1 MTEIKKY
8 LENKKEEMIEFLAE
22 LIAVRSVQAAP
33 EENCPYGE
41 NSAKALEIM
50 LNKCEEFGF
59 KVESVDNY
67 VGTVDFDENDA
78 VLGILSHLDVVPEG
92 IGWTSDP
99 YVLKRENGVLT
110 GRGTIDDKGP
120 AVASLYAMKAL
131 KELGIPLKKGVRLIF
146 GTNEEN
152 GGDDIE
158 YYREKHALPPM
169 VFTPDGEYPVINGEK
184 GMLRIYIS
192 AELDEKMS
200 INAGE
205 VINAVPMSCSVETD
219 SSTTLYE
226 GKSAHAST
234 PEKGENAITRFL
246 SAYSGNSTVLNNIK
260 QLFQHND
267 FEGRA
272 IFGEN
277 SADFTC
283 VLSLLKTVERN
294 EKTFIEGGID
304 VRFPFGNEKEDV
316 QKVICDKLEAAG
328 ITIDSVIAMNP
339 HYTDENSDFVQ
350 SLLRV
355 YEQVTGKKGSCIT
368 IGGGT
373 YVHDIEGGV
382 AFGAEYEG
390 GSGNMHGA
398 DEYITEESLLL
409 NAEIMAEAIKAICG

>member
-1 MTEIKKY
+1 
-8 LENKKEEMIEFLAE
+8 
-22 LIAVRSVQAAP
+22 
-33 EENCPYGE
+33 
-41 NSAKALEIM
+41 
-50 LNKCEEFGF
+50 
-59 KVESVDNY
+59 
-67 VGTVDFDENDA
+67 
-78 VLGILSHLDVVPEG
+78 
-92 IGWTSDP
+92 
-99 YVLKRENGVLT
+99 
-110 GRGTIDDKGP
+110 
-120 AVASLYAMKAL
+120 
-131 KELGIPLKKGVRLIF
+131 
-146 GTNEEN
+146 
-152 GGDDIE
+152 
-158 YYREKHALPPM
+158 M

-267 FEGRA
+267 FEGSA

>member
-33 EENCPYGE
+33 EKNCPYGE

-99 YVLKRENGVLT
+99 YILKRENGVLT

-158 YYREKHALPPM
+158 YYCEKHALPPM

>member
-33 EENCPYGE
+33 EKNCPYGE

>member
-355 YEQVTGKKGSCIT
+355 YEQVTGEKGSCIT

>member
-1 MTEIKKY
+1 MTEIRKY
-8 LENKKEEMIEFLAE
+8 LEDKKEEMIAFLGE
-22 LIAVRSVQAAP
+22 LIAVKSVEGEP
-33 EENCPYGE
+33 TENCPFGE

-59 KVESVDNY
+59 PVENVENY
-67 VGTVDFDENDA
+67 AGSADFDSTEPA
-78 VLGILSHLDVVPEG
+78 LAILSHLDVVPEG
-92 IGWTSDP
+92 SGWTSDP
-99 YVLKRENGVLT
+99 YVLKRENGILT

-152 GGDDIE
+152 GGPDIKN
-158 YYREKHALPPM
+158 YSKKHPLPPM

-184 GMLRIYIS
+184 GMLRVYFS
-192 AELDEKMS
+192 AEISENLTIK
-200 INAGE
+200 AGE
-205 VINAVPMSCSVETD
+205 VINAVPMACSVESD
-219 SSTTLYE
+219 ASAVLYE

-234 PEKGENAITRFL
+234 PEKGENAITKFL
-246 SAYSGNSTVLNNIK
+246 SDYSGNSTAINTLK
-260 QLFQHND
+260 QNFQHND
-267 FEGRA
+267 FCGSA
-272 IFGEN
+272 IFGDK
-277 SADFTC
+277 SAETTC
-283 VLSLLKTVERN
+283 VLSLLKTVEKA
-294 EKTFIEGGID
+294 EKLYIEGGID
-304 VRFPFGNEKEDV
+304 VRFSFSFTKEEM
-316 QKVICDKLEAAG
+316 QEIICGKLKQGG
-328 ITIDSVIAMNP
+328 ITIDSVVAVAP

-350 SLLRV
+350 SLIRV
-355 YEQVTGKKGSCIT
+355 YEEVTGKKGGCIT

-398 DEYITEESLLL
+398 DEFITEESLLL

>member
-33 EENCPYGE
+33 EKNCPYGE

-267 FEGRA
+267 FEGSA

>member
-158 YYREKHALPPM
+158 YYCEKHALPPM

-304 VRFPFGNEKEDV
+304 VRFPFGYEKEDV

-355 YEQVTGKKGSCIT
+355 YEQVTGEKGSCIT

>member
-33 EENCPYGE
+33 EKNCPYGE

-131 KELGIPLKKGVRLIF
+131 KELGIPLKKSVRLIF

>member
-1 MTEIKKY
+1 MEIKKY

-33 EENCPYGE
+33 EKNCPYGE

-158 YYREKHALPPM
+158 YYCEKHALPPM